1 MNKPTKSNSV
11 QRLYCDVFGHR
22 YEISRK
28 VTSFVK
34 EYKCR
39 CCKKELTT
47 DSNGGLTELTPTF
60 KEINSVLERIHEV
73 RLMRSKKKAITSS
86 IY

>member
-1 MNKPTKSNSV
+1 MSKSTNSGSL
-11 QRLYCDVFGHR
+11 QRLYCDLFGHN
-22 YEISRK
+22 YEISKK
-28 VTSFVK
+28 VTAHVK

-47 DSNGGLTELTPTF
+47 NSNGRLTELTPTF
-60 KEINSVLERIHEV
+60 KEINSVLERIHAA
-73 RLMRSKKKAITSS
+73 RMIRSQQKTSFSS